1 MRLVVVTPEA
11 PLLDTEVDSVVAPGA
26 EGEFGV
32 LVGHESLLAPLAEGA
47 IRYTS
52 GGAEQ
57 TLEIKGGFAEVSP
70 EGVTVL
76 AD

>member
-11 PLLDTEVDSVVAPGA
+11 PLVDTEVDSLVAPGS

-32 LVGHESLLAPLAEGA
+32 LPGHEALLAPLAAGDL
-47 IRYTS
+47 RYVSAGTP
-52 GGAEQ
+52 Q
-57 TLEIKGGFAEVSP
+57 TLAIKGGFAEVTPDSI
-70 EGVTVL
+70 TIL